1 MADHNRKATVRNIA
15 AIAREA
21 APKAIAKLE
30 ALIND
35 DDPRVAIMAAAHILD
50 RAVGKPLAMTAD
62 VTDRLDEFTDDQ
74 LDAAIS
80 DLSSRIE
87 VIRAAEGKEVPEATT
102 H

>member
-15 AIAREA
+15 AIARAA
-21 APKAIAKLE
+21 APKAIARLE
-30 ALIND
+30 ALVD
-35 DDPRVAIMAAAHILD
+35 DPDPRVAIAAAAHVLD

-62 VTDRLDEFTDDQ
+62 VTDRLDEFTDDE

-80 DLSSRIE
+80 DIKSRL
-87 VIRAAEGKEVPEATT
+87 AAAGKAGADESPPPRP

>member
-35 DDPRVAIMAAAHILD
+35 DDPRVAIMASAHILD

-74 LDAAIS
+74 LDAGIAELEHRLAIAS
-80 DLSSRIE
+80 K
-87 VIRAAEGKEVPEATT
+87 AAGEAKPAATT